1 MCTQEEER
9 EAERISARY
18 LAARRRM
25 EYVLRTK
32 QGQAGLWDQDDIKHT
47 SGDQQPSHCVVNRA
61 QPGVHS
67 PNTASVFLMELR
79 SGARQRVK

>member
-1 MCTQEEER
+1 MGGYKTLLTFANLRFTFVSSSNVYWQEEER

-47 SGDQQPSHCVVNRA
+47 SGDQQPSLC
-61 QPGVHS
+61 S
-67 PNTASVFLMELR
+67 
-79 SGARQRVK
+79 

>member
-1 MCTQEEER
+1 MLTFANLLLTFVSSSSVYWQEEER

-32 QGQAGLWDQDDIKHT
+32 QGQAGLWDQDDSKLT
-47 SGDQQPSHCVVNRA
+47 SGDQQSSLC
-61 QPGVHS
+61 S
-67 PNTASVFLMELR
+67 
-79 SGARQRVK
+79 